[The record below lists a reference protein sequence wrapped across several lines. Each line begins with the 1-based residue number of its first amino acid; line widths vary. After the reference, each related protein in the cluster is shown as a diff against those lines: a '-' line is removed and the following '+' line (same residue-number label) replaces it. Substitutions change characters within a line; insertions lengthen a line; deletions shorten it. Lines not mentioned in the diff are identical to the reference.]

1 MTLPVALSIC
11 DWNFYTFPRLPSAHI
26 YGCLLCFEAW
36 WVNQDIPGY
45 PVQDHIKDLTFWD
58 IFCELTEGQRLMDV
72 CSVSSTTCVWHPGE
86 ITGLPSAKSW
96 ARAGLELQWWW
107 CGICSYF
114 CIEDL
119 LFQWCHFVCNY
130 NYFPENQGPRLLFY
144 DVMKLISHN
153 KSCLCLVC
161 SGLHLVC

>member
-1 MTLPVALSIC
+1 MCHPPC
-11 DWNFYTFPRLPSAHI
+11 
-26 YGCLLCFEAW
+26 
-36 WVNQDIPGY
+36 
-45 PVQDHIKDLTFWD
+45 
-58 IFCELTEGQRLMDV
+58 V
-72 CSVSSTTCVWHPGE
+72 CWHPGE

-96 ARAGLELQWWW
+96 ARAGLELQWWC

-119 LFQWCHFVCNY
+119 LFQWCHFICNY

-144 DVMKLISHN
+144 EVIKLISHN

-161 SGLHLVC
+161 SGQILCISFSLSWILLAAIPRAQAGLLQPWPERRWDKYCIQGKSLLQPTDYSQSCALAEAIRFASWSQ